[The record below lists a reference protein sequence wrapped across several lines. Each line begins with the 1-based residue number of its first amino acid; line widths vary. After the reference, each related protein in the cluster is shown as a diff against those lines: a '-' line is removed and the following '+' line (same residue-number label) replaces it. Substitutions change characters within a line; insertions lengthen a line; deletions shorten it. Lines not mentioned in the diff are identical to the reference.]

1 MASPNGE
8 EAQFAG
14 GGETSPG
21 SVEVIHLR
29 PDLFSLV
36 ILTSGAAFLGCFAVF
51 GILVAFGL
59 RQGGWVAE
67 VDSSAVFAAL
77 GLLALALPGFWA
89 AFYHLRYELVL
100 DDAALT
106 VTLHGKGWR
115 ASWNEIADIRA
126 DEPWRALW
134 VAGDRGL
141 RRRRPRVVV
150 AVTTHRGVEE
160 RWIDLFQYPNL
171 GADELASKLRRRRAK
186 ALGLADPG
194 AGYTA
199 DPLQTLPRS
208 YAVVLY
214 ITLGIM
220 VALPVAAV
228 LLTHLARAD

>member
-141 RRRRPRVVV
+141 RRRR
-150 AVTTHRGVEE
+150 
-160 RWIDLFQYPNL
+160 
-171 GADELASKLRRRRAK
+171 AK